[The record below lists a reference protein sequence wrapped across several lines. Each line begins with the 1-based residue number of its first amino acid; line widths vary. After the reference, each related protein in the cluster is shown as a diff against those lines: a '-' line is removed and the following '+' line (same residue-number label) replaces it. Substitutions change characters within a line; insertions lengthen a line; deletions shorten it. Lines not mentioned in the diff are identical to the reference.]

1 MNTFEDLFSE
11 YAGRITDTVNEQE
24 SVFIQY
30 CKLFSSIITDSFYV
44 LDIVQKQFCYIKPD
58 NLFLCDH
65 SVEEAMRLGH
75 DFYTQII
82 HPNDLPLW
90 TNILKIIPQYLN
102 DRKDKWNEIDYFS
115 CTLRLLRKY
124 SFSSRFLSQMIYQRM
139 KPICLNNQLRY
150 LICIVGSS
158 TYKETGDLLL
168 HNKNILIYEE
178 YNFTTRRWKQQT
190 RELLTEREKA
200 ILMLAQQ
207 GKSVVEIANDLC
219 KGEYTIRN
227 QIKALYT
234 KLKVHSIQEAIE
246 IVCYRRLL
254 HSEGTRAVI

>member
-1 MNTFEDLFSE
+1 MIMNTFEDLFSE

-82 HPNDLPLW
+82 HPDDLPLW
-90 TNILKIIPQYLN
+90 TNILKIIPQYL

-124 SFSSRFLSQMIYQRM
+124 SFSSHFLSQMVYQRM
-139 KPICLNNQLRY
+139 KPICLNNNLRY
-150 LICIVGSS
+150 LICIVENS
-158 TYKETGDLLL
+158 TDKKAGNLFL
-168 HNKNILIYEE
+168 HNKDKSTYEE
-178 YNFTTRRWKQQT
+178 YNF
-190 RELLTEREKA
+190 
-200 ILMLAQQ
+200 IF
-207 GKSVVEIANDLC
+207 
-219 KGEYTIRN
+219 
-227 QIKALYT
+227 
-234 KLKVHSIQEAIE
+234 
-246 IVCYRRLL
+246 
-254 HSEGTRAVI
+254 

>member
-1 MNTFEDLFSE
+1 MIMNTFEDLFSE
-11 YAGRITDTVNEQE
+11 YAGRITDPVNEQE

-82 HPNDLPLW
+82 HPDDLPLW
-90 TNILKIIPQYLN
+90 TNILKIIPQYL

-124 SFSSRFLSQMIYQRM
+124 SFSSHFLSQMVYQRM
-139 KPICLNNQLRY
+139 KPICLNNNLRY
-150 LICIVGSS
+150 LICIVENS
-158 TYKETGDLLL
+158 TDKKAGNLFL
-168 HNKNILIYEE
+168 HNKDKSTYEE
-178 YNFTTRRWKQQT
+178 YNFITRRWKQDKI
-190 RELLTEREKA
+190 EILTEREKA

-207 GKSVVEIANDLC
+207 CKNTVEIANELC
-219 KGEYTIRN
+219 KGQHTIRN
-227 QIKALYT
+227 QIKALFN
-234 KLKVHSIQEAIE
+234 KLKVHSMQEALQISKN
-246 IVCYRRLL
+246 RLK
-254 HSEGTRAVI
+254 

>member
-1 MNTFEDLFSE
+1 MIMNTFEDLFSE

-82 HPNDLPLW
+82 HPDDLPLW

-115 CTLRLLRKY
+115 CIFRLLRKY
-124 SFSSRFLSQMIYQRM
+124 SFSSRFLSQMVYQRM

-158 TYKETGDLLL
+158 THKETGNLLL
-168 HNKNILIYEE
+168 HNKNISIYEE
-178 YNFTTRRWKQQT
+178 YNFITRRWKQQT

-207 GKSVVEIANDLC
+207 GKSMIEIASDLC

-227 QIKALYT
+227 QIKVLYT
-234 KLKVHSIQEAIE
+234 KLEVHSMQEAIE
-246 IVCYRRLL
+246 FACAYRLL
-254 HSEGTRAVI
+254 NSKRT

>member
-1 MNTFEDLFSE
+1 MIMNTFEDLFSE

-82 HPNDLPLW
+82 HPDDLPLW
-90 TNILKIIPQYLN
+90 TNILKIIPQYL

-124 SFSSRFLSQMIYQRM
+124 SFSSHFLSQMVYQRM
-139 KPICLNNQLRY
+139 KPICLNNNLRY
-150 LICIVGSS
+150 LICIVENS
-158 TYKETGDLLL
+158 TDKKAGNLFL
-168 HNKNILIYEE
+168 HNKDKSTYEV
-178 YNFTTRRWKQQT
+178 YNFITRRWKQDKI
-190 RELLTEREKA
+190 EILTEREKA

-207 GKSVVEIANDLC
+207 CKNTVEIANELC
-219 KGEYTIRN
+219 KGQHTIRN
-227 QIKALYT
+227 QIKALFN
-234 KLKVHSIQEAIE
+234 KLKVHSMQEALQISKN
-246 IVCYRRLL
+246 RLK
-254 HSEGTRAVI
+254 

>member
-1 MNTFEDLFSE
+1 MIMNTFEDLFSE

-82 HPNDLPLW
+82 HPDDLPLW
-90 TNILKIIPQYLN
+90 INILKIIPQYL

-124 SFSSRFLSQMIYQRM
+124 SFSSHFLSQMVYQRM
-139 KPICLNNQLRY
+139 KPICLNNNLRY
-150 LICIVGSS
+150 LICIVENS
-158 TYKETGDLLL
+158 TDKKAGNLFLHTLLSKEIFSDM
-168 HNKNILIYEE
+168 I
-178 YNFTTRRWKQQT
+178 
-190 RELLTEREKA
+190 
-200 ILMLAQQ
+200 
-207 GKSVVEIANDLC
+207 
-219 KGEYTIRN
+219 
-227 QIKALYT
+227 
-234 KLKVHSIQEAIE
+234 
-246 IVCYRRLL
+246 
-254 HSEGTRAVI
+254 

>member
-82 HPNDLPLW
+82 HPDDLPLW
-90 TNILKIIPQYLN
+90 ST
-102 DRKDKWNEIDYFS
+102 RG
-115 CTLRLLRKY
+115 R
-124 SFSSRFLSQMIYQRM
+124 RFR
-139 KPICLNNQLRY
+139 P
-150 LICIVGSS
+150 
-158 TYKETGDLLL
+158 
-168 HNKNILIYEE
+168 
-178 YNFTTRRWKQQT
+178 RR
-190 RELLTEREKA
+190 
-200 ILMLAQQ
+200 
-207 GKSVVEIANDLC
+207 
-219 KGEYTIRN
+219 
-227 QIKALYT
+227 
-234 KLKVHSIQEAIE
+234 
-246 IVCYRRLL
+246 
-254 HSEGTRAVI
+254 